1 MVVAIQTAVAAPPT
15 NPCDL
20 PPGLGD
26 ELSNKYPGTHVVS
39 LEDLSK
45 ENRQAFQK
53 DHGKRCPGLARVN
66 FYGDGK
72 PTWAVVLISG
82 ENPKRKAE
90 LVVARQA
97 GDGWETRS
105 LETTD
110 GTPVVWREGPGKYD
124 DLDGKKKDSS
134 HEPGHCFCGLRIV
147 VGPLRLDRQ
156 KSGEGPTFRLASWSV
171 LRESEGCRDVVKA
184 SAVERRKSHAF
195 GMG

>member
-1 MVVAIQTAVAAPPT
+1 MWLKSLMTCVTSFCVVVAIQTAVAAPPT

-26 ELSNKYPGTHVVS
+26 ELSKKYPGTHVVS
-39 LEDLSK
+39 LEDVSK
-45 ENRQAFQK
+45 NDRQSFQK
-53 DHGKRCPGLARVN
+53 DHGRRCPGLVRVN

-105 LETTD
+105 LEATD

-124 DLDGKKKDSS
+124 DLDGKKKIQATK
-134 HEPGHCFCGLRIV
+134 PVIV
-147 VGPLRLDRQ
+147 FAGY
-156 KSGEGPTFRLASWSV
+156 GSWSV
-171 LRESEGCRDVVKA
+171 LYAWTGKE
-184 SAVERRKSHAF
+184 VEKVQLSD
-195 GMG
+195 

>member
-1 MVVAIQTAVAAPPT
+1 MTCAASFYMVVATQTAVAAPPT

-20 PPGLGD
+20 PPGLSD
-26 ELSNKYPGTHVVS
+26 ELSKKYPGTRVVR

-45 ENRQAFQK
+45 ENRQSFQK

-97 GDGWETRS
+97 GEGWETRS
-105 LETTD
+105 LDTTD

-124 DLDGKKKDSS
+124 DLDGKKTIRATK
-134 HEPGHCFCGLRIV
+134 PTIV
-147 VGPLRLDRQ
+147 FAGY
-156 KSGEGPTFRLASWSV
+156 GSWSILYAWTGKEV
-171 LRESEGCRDVVKA
+171 DKVQLSD
-184 SAVERRKSHAF
+184 
-195 GMG
+195 